1 MLTKHLSS
9 ITNIIQVFAFV
20 ILGIAAL
27 AMLVVTSL
35 STAGVLPWLGLTAT
49 FGETA
54 VSWAGLAAQIGFTA
68 LLVIMAM
75 YIPASYRVARLEHTH
90 RRFEI
95 NMDDVTRAYR
105 AAHYA
110 DRAETFEVRREFD
123 AIRERYKFL
132 KDQPSLAG
140 ISDDL
145 LTIGAQMAEQSL
157 ELAETYSDRNLA
169 RVRENLLQR
178 REDADALEAK
188 LKQIKAETAE
198 LELLRKGIGVSDE
211 ELAMRIASLQG
222 ALTEIE
228 MPEAANDDHDDVYLK
243 SMKH

>member
-1 MLTKHLSS
+1 MLTKHLAP
-9 ITNIIQVFAFV
+9 IMNLIQIFAFV
-20 ILGIAAL
+20 VLGLAAL
-27 AMLVVTSL
+27 AMIVVTSL
-35 STAGVLPWLGLTAT
+35 SAAGVLPWLGLTAT
-49 FGETA
+49 FGGTA
-54 VSWAGLAAQIGFTA
+54 IAWAGPAAQIGFTA
-68 LLVIMAM
+68 LLAIIAT
-75 YIPASYRVARLEHTH
+75 YIPASYRVAQLEHTH

-95 NMDDVTRAYR
+95 DMDDVTRAYR

-132 KDQPSLAG
+132 KGQPSLAE

-145 LTIGAQMAEQSL
+145 LTIGAQMSEQSKA
-157 ELAETYSDRNLA
+157 LAETYSDRNLA

-188 LKQIKAETAE
+188 LTQIKADTAE
-198 LELLRKGIGVSDE
+198 LELLRKNIGVSDE
-211 ELAMRIASLQG
+211 ELAIRVASLQG

-228 MPEAANDDHDDVYLK
+228 MPQAANDDNDDVYLK